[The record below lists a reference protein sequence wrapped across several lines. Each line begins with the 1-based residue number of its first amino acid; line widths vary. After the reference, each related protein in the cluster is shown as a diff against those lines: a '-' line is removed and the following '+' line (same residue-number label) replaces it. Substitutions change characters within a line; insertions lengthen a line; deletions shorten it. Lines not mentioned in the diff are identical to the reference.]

1 MLSKETFAERLRRLI
16 DYKKISQKDLVE
28 ATNFNKGQV
37 SNWLSANVK
46 SPRRTTVRQLA
57 EFFNCD
63 IEWLATG
70 KGEPFPK
77 PKPNQEKVEHTG
89 EFERRKTDKAMNEKL
104 AKMEKAVFKTQC
116 PGYFDR
122 FFDFVAEEYGTTREG
137 AEQFLE
143 ELCKDSKKYQR
154 WDSDKK
160 RAEEENAADT
170 QKYA

>member
-1 MLSKETFAERLRRLI
+1 MKLFSERLQHIALE
-16 DYKKISQKDLVE
+16 KKIDQVDLV
-28 ATNFNKGQV
+28 TGVNKDKSTV
-37 SNWLSANVK
+37 SKWWRGVVVPGPKNIRKISEFFGCDYNWLANG
-46 SPRRTTVRQLA
+46 T
-57 EFFNCD
+57 
-63 IEWLATG
+63 
-70 KGEPFPK
+70 GEPFPK
-77 PKPNQEKVEHTG
+77 QKPNQEKVEHTG
-89 EFERRKTDKAMNEKL
+89 EFERRKTDKAMVERL
-104 AKMEKAVFKTQC
+104 ARMEKAVFKTQC

-160 RAEEENAADT
+160 RGEEENAADA